1 VTSAGSVHFA
11 AYEAEYEAVL
21 ARARYAIARYPPLVR
36 NLAEPLYPQWAEASF
51 SRIVALL
58 PYWVA
63 ELLEQTLPLE
73 DNPRLSRPDEIETLA
88 LANLLGWWSHLIQDG
103 LLDREP
109 DHAELL
115 PLSMALHASAVRLL
129 TQLLPG
135 QPSFWEAFER
145 LSLTSSEAC
154 AWEQQRRVEDLADTD
169 TCNPGQWDPDVA
181 DPGLSD
187 QDRIA
192 DRSSLLQLAVV
203 AQFALR
209 SLDQKH
215 PLCTALTGM
224 LRHYAIARQIGDDLS
239 DWAQDLQNG
248 QLNYVSC
255 RLARC
260 MLEDGAIASF
270 AELDVERMMGY
281 YLYDDKL
288 FASIQLEAMDACQQ
302 AAQCIAP
309 YRSLPLDSLVS
320 DLAQQLERRYG
331 EALESRRRLQSVFAL
346 ERRGR
351 RHNL

>member
-1 VTSAGSVHFA
+1 MTSAGGVHLT
-11 AYEAEYEAVL
+11 AYAAEYEAVL
-21 ARARYAIARYPPLVR
+21 ARARHAVTRYPPLLTD
-36 NLAEPLYPQWAEASF
+36 LAEPLYPQWAEASF

-63 ELLEQTLPLE
+63 DLLDQTLPLE
-73 DNPRLSRPDEIETLA
+73 GRSRLSRPDETETLA

-109 DHAELL
+109 DHAQLL
-115 PLSMALHASAVRLL
+115 PLSMALHASAIRLL
-129 TQLLPG
+129 AQLLPG
-135 QPSFWEAFER
+135 HQPFWEAFER

-154 AWEQQRRVEDLADTD
+154 AWEQQRRLEGLADLD
-169 TCNPGQWDPDVA
+169 AA
-181 DPGLSD
+181 DPGPAD

-209 SLDQKH
+209 GLDQEH
-215 PLCTALTGM
+215 PLCTALTEM
-224 LRHYAIARQIGDDLS
+224 LRHYAIARQIGDDRS

-255 RLARC
+255 RLASRI
-260 MLEDGAIASF
+260 LEDGAIESF

-281 YLYDDKL
+281 YLYDDEL
-288 FASIQLEAMDACQQ
+288 FASVQQEAIGACQQ

-309 YRSLPLDSLVS
+309 YSSRPLDSLVS
-320 DLAQQLERRYG
+320 DLAQQLERGYR
-331 EALESRRRLQSVFAL
+331 EALESRRALQEIFAL
-346 ERRGR
+346 ERRGSS
-351 RHNL
+351 HSL